1 MSDERRRRPPS
12 KAEKIRDPRTMTKFL
27 EELSWVLNSY
37 SNVDFRAIPDFIR
50 HGNGDGVSRPRELET
65 YVSKNPNIHFLVG
78 VLPVIFSNERIFPSN
93 EHIAEFGNAALG
105 LQISRWDKRSRYE
118 LIGLIVCETVRLDDS
133 RLSTLVKAL
142 QKIAAE
148 DPHAQNLIQNTSSR
162 KVNWNEVIQ
171 RLTSGD

>member
-1 MSDERRRRPPS
+1 MTDERRRRPTT
-12 KAEKIRDPRTMTKFL
+12 KAEKVRDPRTITKFL

-37 SNVDFRAIPDFIR
+37 SNVDFRAIPDFIK
-50 HGNGDGVSRPRELET
+50 HGNGNAVAHPKNLET
-65 YVSKNPNIHFLVG
+65 YASKNPNIHFLVG
-78 VLPVIFSNERIFPSN
+78 VLPVIFSNDQIFPSN
-93 EHIAEFGNAALG
+93 EHIAEFGSSALG

-133 RLSTLVKAL
+133 RLTKLVSAL

-148 DPHAQNLIQNTSSR
+148 DPHAQNLIKSASSQ